1 LINPSKSWKPGRK
14 VSEAMMQQY
23 RSNSYLFGGNAPYV
37 EELYESYLDNPG
49 SVPDHW
55 RAYFDALQHVPAV
68 DGSEAKDIPHAPIV
82 ESFAQRAK
90 ANAFQLKA
98 SSAELSVARKQVH
111 VQSLI
116 AAYRSL
122 GARWADLDPLK
133 RTERPRIPEL
143 EPAFYDLSESDM
155 DITFSAT
162 NTYFTKAEQQTLRE
176 ILQALRETYCGSIGA
191 EFMHITQP
199 TEKRWWQERLESI
212 RSKPNYSPEEKVHI
226 LGRLTASE
234 GLERYLHTKYVG
246 QKRFSLEGGESFI
259 ASMDELIRH
268 AGEKGVQEI
277 VIGMAHRG
285 RLNVLV
291 NTLGKAPK
299 DLFSEFDHT
308 AKEDLPAGDV
318 KYHQG
323 FSSDVSTPG
332 GPVHLSL
339 AFNPSHLEIVNPV
352 VEGSVKA
359 RMDRRGDKEGDQ
371 VLPVLVHGDA
381 AFAGQGVVMETLA
394 LAQTRG
400 YYTGGTVHIVIN
412 NQIGFTTS
420 DPRDSRSTLYCTDV
434 VKMIEAPV
442 LHVNGDDPE
451 AVVLCTQLAMDYRQ
465 QFNKDVVVDI
475 ICFRKLGHNEQDT
488 PSLTQPLMYKKISA
502 HPGTRRLY
510 ADKLVAQGVL
520 PPDGP
525 DEMVKAY
532 RAAMD
537 AGKHTV
543 DPVLTNYKS
552 KYAVDWTPFLGKK
565 WTDAADTALPLA
577 EIKRLAERLTTIPGN
592 FKVHPLVEKVIA
604 DRAAMGRG
612 EINVDWGMGET
623 LAYASLVASGYPVR
637 LSGEDVGRGT
647 FVHRHAV
654 LHDQN
659 RERWDVGT
667 YIPLQHVAE
676 NQAPFVVID
685 SILSEEAVLGFEYG
699 YASADPNTLTIWE
712 AQFGDF
718 ANGAQVVIDQF
729 IASGEVKWGRVN
741 GLTLMLPHGYEGQG
755 PEHSSARLE
764 RFMQLAADNNM
775 QVVQPTTASQIF
787 HLLRRQMVRM
797 FRKPLVI
804 MTPKSLLRNK
814 DATSPLSEFTKG
826 EFRTVVGELDAEID
840 ASKVKRV
847 VACSGKVY
855 YDLVKKREEK
865 KSGDV
870 AIIRVEQL
878 YPFPHKTFGA
888 ELKKYPNAT
897 EVVWCQDEPQNQG
910 AWFFVQHYIHENLL
924 DGQKLGYAGRPA
936 SASPAVGY
944 AHLHQDQQKAL
955 LDQAF
960 TKLKGFVL
968 TK

>member
-1 LINPSKSWKPGRK
+1 
-14 VSEAMMQQY
+14 MQQY

-37 EELYESYLDNPG
+37 EEMYEAYLDNPG
-49 SVPDHW
+49 SVPDNW
-55 RAYFDALQHVPAV
+55 RAYFDALQHVPAT
-68 DGSEAKDIPHAPIV
+68 DGSDARDVAHAPVI

-90 ANAFQLKA
+90 ANAFGNKA
-98 SSAELSVARKQVH
+98 SSSDLAVARKQVH

-116 AAYRSL
+116 AAYRFL
-122 GARWADLDPLK
+122 GSRWADLDPLQ

-143 EPAFYDLSESDM
+143 EPSFYDLTESDM
-155 DITFSAT
+155 DISFSAT
-162 NTYFTKAEQQTLRE
+162 NTYFSKAESMTLRE
-176 ILQALRETYCGSIGA
+176 IVQALRETYCGSVGA
-191 EFMHITQP
+191 EYMHITDP
-199 TEKRWWQERLESI
+199 AEKRWWQERLESI
-212 RSKPNYSPEEKVHI
+212 RSKPSFTPEKKKHI
-226 LGRLTASE
+226 LDRLTAAE

-259 ASMDELIRH
+259 ASMDELVQRG
-268 AGEKGVQEI
+268 GEKGVQEI

-291 NTLGKAPK
+291 NTLGKMPK
-299 DLFSEFDHT
+299 DLFAEFEHK
-308 AKEDLPAGDV
+308 APEDLPAGDV

-323 FSSDVSTPG
+323 FSSDVTSPG

-359 RMDRRGDKEGDQ
+359 RMDRRGDKEGAQ

-400 YYTGGTVHIVIN
+400 YYTGGTVHLVIN

-420 DPRDSRSTLYCTDV
+420 DPRDTRSTLYCSDV

-451 AVVLCTQLAMDYRQ
+451 AVVLCTQLALEYRQ
-465 QFNKDVVVDI
+465 QFKKDVVVDI

-488 PSLTQPLMYKKISA
+488 PALTQPLMYKKIA
-502 HPGTRRLY
+502 QHPGTRKLY
-510 ADKLVAQGVL
+510 GDKLIAQGVL
-520 PPDGP
+520 PADGP
-525 DEMVKAY
+525 DNMSKAF

-537 AGKHTV
+537 EGRHTI
-543 DPVLTNYKS
+543 DPVLTNFKS
-552 KYAVDWTPFLGKK
+552 KYATDWSPYLGKK
-565 WTDAADTALPLA
+565 WTDSCDTALPVA
-577 EIKRLAERLTTIPGN
+577 EFKRLAEKITTVPN
-592 FKVHPLVEKVIA
+592 TFKVHPLVEKVIA

-612 EINVDWGMGET
+612 EINVDWGMGEHM
-623 LAYASLVASGYPVR
+623 AFASLVASGYPVR
-637 LSGEDVGRGT
+637 LSGEDCGRGT

-659 RERWDVGT
+659 REKWDIGT
-667 YIPLQHVAE
+667 YVPLQNVAE
-676 NQAPFVVID
+676 GQAPFVVID
-685 SILSEEAVLGFEYG
+685 SLLSEEAVLGFEYG
-699 YASADPNTLTIWE
+699 YASADPVTLTIWE

-718 ANGAQVVIDQF
+718 VNGAQVVIDQF
-729 IASGEVKWGRVN
+729 IASGEVKWGRSN

-775 QVVQPTTASQIF
+775 QVVQPTSASQIF
-787 HLLRRQMVRM
+787 HLLRRQQLRM
-797 FRKPLVI
+797 FRKPLII

-826 EFRTVVGELDAEID
+826 EFKTVIGERDATIAAD
-840 ASKVKRV
+840 KVKRV
-847 VACSGKVY
+847 IACSGKVY
-855 YDLVKKREEK
+855 YDLVKARAEK
-865 KSGDV
+865 KASDV

-878 YPFPHKTFGA
+878 YPFPHKAFAA
-888 ELKKYPNAT
+888 EMKKYPGVS
-897 EVVWCQDEPQNQG
+897 EIVWCQDEPQNQG
-910 AWFFVQHYIHENLL
+910 SWFFVQHYVHENMV

-944 AHLHQDQQKAL
+944 AHLHQEQQKAL

-960 TKLKGFVL
+960 GKLKGFIL

>member
-1 LINPSKSWKPGRK
+1 
-14 VSEAMMQQY
+14 MMQQS
-23 RSNSYLFGGNAPYV
+23 RANSYLFGGNAPYV
-37 EELYESYLDNPG
+37 EELYEAYLDNPG
-49 SVPDHW
+49 SVPDNW
-55 RAYFDALQHVPAV
+55 RTYFDNLQNVAAT
-68 DGSEAKDIPHAPIV
+68 DGSERRDVAHAPVV

-90 ANAFQLKA
+90 ANAFASKA
-98 SSAELSVARKQVH
+98 SSTDLAVARKQVH

-116 AAYRSL
+116 AAYRFL
-122 GARWADLDPLK
+122 GSRWADLDPLK
-133 RTERPRIPEL
+133 RTERPKIPEL

-155 DITFSAT
+155 DITFSAA
-162 NTYFTKAEQQTLRE
+162 NTYFGAEQMTLRQ
-176 ILQALRETYCGSIGA
+176 IMQALRETYCGTIGV
-191 EFMHITQP
+191 ETMHCTDP
-199 TEKRWWQERLESI
+199 TEKRWWQERLEHV
-212 RSKPNYSPEEKVHI
+212 RSKPAFSADEKKHI
-226 LGRLTASE
+226 LERLTAAE
-234 GLERYLHTKYVG
+234 GLERYLHTKFVG
-246 QKRFSLEGGESFI
+246 QKRFSLEGSESFI
-259 ASMDELIRH
+259 ASLDELVQR

-291 NTLGKAPK
+291 NTLGKMPAN
-299 DLFSEFDHT
+299 LFAEFDHT

-323 FSSDVSTPG
+323 FSSDISTPG

-339 AFNPSHLEIVNPV
+339 SFNPSHLEIVNPV

-359 RMDRRGDKEGDQ
+359 RLDRRGDKEGDQ

-400 YYTGGTVHIVIN
+400 YYTGGTLHLVIN

-451 AVVLCTQLAMDYRQ
+451 AVVLCTQLAMDYRHE
-465 QFNKDVVVDI
+465 FHKDVVVDI

-488 PSLTQPLMYKKISA
+488 PSLTQPLMYKKIA
-502 HPGTRRLY
+502 QHPGTRKLY
-510 ADKLVAQGVL
+510 GDKLVAQNVL
-520 PPDGP
+520 AAEGP
-525 DEMVKAY
+525 DDMVKAY

-543 DPVLTNYKS
+543 DPVLTNFKS
-552 KYAVDWTPFLGKK
+552 KHAVDWAPYLNRK

-577 EIKRLAERLTTIPGN
+577 EIKRLAERITTLPVD
-592 FKVHPLVEKVIA
+592 FKAHPLVAKVLA

-612 EINVDWGMGET
+612 EVNVDWGMGEH
-623 LAYASLVASGYPVR
+623 LAFASLVASGYPIR
-637 LSGEDVGRGT
+637 LSGEDCGRGT
-647 FVHRHAV
+647 FVHRHSV

-659 RERWDVGT
+659 REKWDAGT
-667 YIPLQHVAE
+667 YVPLANVAE
-676 NQAPFVVID
+676 SQAPFVVID
-685 SILSEEAVLGFEYG
+685 SILSEEAVLAFEYG
-699 YASADPNTLTIWE
+699 YASADPGTLTIWE

-718 ANGAQVVIDQF
+718 VNGAQVVIDQF

-741 GLTLMLPHGYEGQG
+741 GLTLLLPHGYEGQG

-775 QVVQPTTASQIF
+775 QIVQPTSASQIF
-787 HLLRRQMVRM
+787 HVLRRQMVRM
-797 FRKPLVI
+797 FRKPLI
-804 MTPKSLLRNK
+804 ILTPKSLLRNK
-814 DATSPLSEFTKG
+814 DAASPLSEFTKG
-826 EFRTVVGELDAEID
+826 EFRTVIGPNHPDID
-840 ASKVKRV
+840 PQKVKRV
-847 VACSGKVY
+847 IACSGKVI
-855 YDLVKKREEK
+855 YDLVKHRDEK
-865 KSGDV
+865 KAWDV
-870 AIIRVEQL
+870 VILRVEQL
-878 YPFPHKTFGA
+878 YPFPHKAFAT
-888 ELKKYPNAT
+888 ELKKFPNAT
-897 EVVWCQDEPQNQG
+897 DVVWCQDEPQNQG
-910 AWFFVQHYIHENLL
+910 AWFFVQHYIHENMLE
-924 DGQKLGYAGRPA
+924 GQKLGYAGRPA

-944 AHLHQDQQKAL
+944 AHLHQEQQKAL

-960 TKLKGFVL
+960 SKLKGFVL

>member
-1 LINPSKSWKPGRK
+1 
-14 VSEAMMQQY
+14 MMQQY

-37 EELYESYLDNPG
+37 EEMYEAYLDNPG
-49 SVPDHW
+49 AVPDNW
-55 RAYFDALQHVPAV
+55 RSYFDALQNVPAV
-68 DGSEAKDIPHAPIV
+68 DGSDTRDVPHAPVI

-90 ANAFQLKA
+90 SNAFAVKA
-98 SSAELSVARKQVH
+98 SSADLAVARKQVH

-116 AAYRSL
+116 AAYRFL
-122 GARWADLDPLK
+122 GSRWADLDPLK
-133 RTERPRIPEL
+133 RTERPKIPEL

-155 DITFSAT
+155 DIPFSAA
-162 NTYFTKAEQQTLRE
+162 NTYFSRAENMTLRE
-176 ILQALRETYCGSIGA
+176 IMQALRDTYCGTVGV
-191 EFMHITQP
+191 EFMHCTDP
-199 TEKRWWQERLESI
+199 AEKRWWQERLESA
-212 RSKPNYSPEEKVHI
+212 RSKPSFTPEKRRHI
-226 LGRLTASE
+226 LDRLTAAE
-234 GLERYLHTKYVG
+234 GLERFLHTKYVG

-259 ASMDELIRH
+259 ASMDEVVQRG
-268 AGEKGVQEI
+268 GEKGVQEI

-299 DLFSEFDHT
+299 EMFSEFDHT
-308 AKEDLPAGDV
+308 APEELPAGDV

-323 FSSDVSTPG
+323 FSSDISTAG

-359 RMDRRGDKEGDQ
+359 RMDRRGDKEGAQ

-400 YYTGGTVHIVIN
+400 YYTGGTLHIVIN

-420 DPRDSRSTLYCTDV
+420 DPRDSRSTLYCSDV

-442 LHVNGDDPE
+442 LHVNGDDPD
-451 AVVLCTQLAMDYRQ
+451 AVVWCTQLALDYRQ
-465 QFNKDVVVDI
+465 QFKKDVVVDI

-488 PSLTQPLMYKKISA
+488 PALTQPLMYKKIGQ
-502 HPGTRRLY
+502 HPGTRKLFG
-510 ADKLVAQGVL
+510 DKLVAQGVL
-520 PPDGP
+520 KAGEP
-525 DEMVKAY
+525 DEMIKTF

-537 AGKHTV
+537 AGKHHY
-543 DPVLTNYKS
+543 DPVLTNFKS

-577 EIKRLAERLTTIPGN
+577 EVKRLAERITTLPAN
-592 FKVHPLVEKVIA
+592 FKAHPLVEKVIA

-612 EINVDWGMGET
+612 EIKIDWGMGEH

-637 LSGEDVGRGT
+637 LSGEDCGRGT
-647 FVHRHAV
+647 FVHRHSV

-659 RERWDVGT
+659 REKWDEGT
-667 YIPLQHVAE
+667 YVPLQNVAE

-699 YASADPNTLTIWE
+699 YASADPNTLVIWE

-718 ANGAQVVIDQF
+718 VNGAQVVIDQF
-729 IASGEVKWGRVN
+729 IASGEVKWGRAN

-814 DATSPLSEFTKG
+814 DATSSLAEFTKG
-826 EFRTVVGELDAEID
+826 EFRTVISELNADID

-847 VACSGKVY
+847 IACSGKVY

-865 KSGDV
+865 KATDA

-878 YPFPHKTFGA
+878 YPFPHKAFAA
-888 ELKKYPNAT
+888 EIKKYPNAT
-897 EVVWCQDEPQNQG
+897 EIVWCQDEPQNQG
-910 AWFFVQHYIHENLL
+910 AWFFVQHYIHENMLE
-924 DGQKLGYAGRPA
+924 GQKLGYAGRPA

-955 LDQAF
+955 LDQAYG
-960 TKLKGFVL
+960 KLKGFVL
-968 TK
+968 SK

>member
-1 LINPSKSWKPGRK
+1 
-14 VSEAMMQQY
+14 MMQQS

-37 EELYESYLDNPG
+37 EEMYEAYLDNPG
-49 SVPDHW
+49 SVPDNW
-55 RAYFDALQHVPAV
+55 RAYFDALQHVPAT
-68 DGSEAKDIPHAPIV
+68 DGSESRDVAHAPVI

-90 ANAFQLKA
+90 ANAFGNTA

-116 AAYRSL
+116 AAYRNVGS
-122 GARWADLDPLK
+122 RWADLDPLK
-133 RTERPRIPEL
+133 RTERPKIPEL

-155 DITFSAT
+155 DISFSAT
-162 NTYFTKAEQQTLRE
+162 NTYFSKAETMTLRE
-176 ILQALRETYCGSIGA
+176 IMQALRETYCGTVGA
-191 EFMHITQP
+191 EYMHITDQV
-199 TEKRWWQERLESI
+199 EKRWWQERLESV
-212 RSKPNYSPEEKVHI
+212 RSKPSFSPAKKQHI
-226 LGRLTASE
+226 LGRLTAAE

-259 ASMDELIRH
+259 VSMDELVQRG
-268 AGEKGVQEI
+268 GERGVQEF

-291 NTLGKAPK
+291 NTLGKMPK
-299 DLFSEFDHT
+299 DLFAEFDHT
-308 AKEDLPAGDV
+308 APEELPSGDV

-323 FSSDVSTPG
+323 FSSDVTTPG

-359 RMDRRGDKEGDQ
+359 RMDRRGDLEGTA

-400 YYTGGTVHIVIN
+400 YYTGGTVHLVIN

-420 DPRDSRSTLYCTDV
+420 DPRDARSTLYCSDV

-451 AVVLCTQLAMDYRQ
+451 AVVLCTQLALDYRQ
-465 QFNKDVVVDI
+465 QFKKDVVVDI
-475 ICFRKLGHNEQDT
+475 VCFRKLGHNEQDT
-488 PSLTQPLMYKKISA
+488 PALTQPLMYKKIA
-502 HPGTRRLY
+502 QHPGTRKLY
-510 ADKLVAQGVL
+510 GDKLVAQGVL
-520 PPDGP
+520 PAEGP
-525 DEMVKAY
+525 DAMVKDF

-537 AGKHTV
+537 EGRHTV
-543 DPVLTNYKS
+543 DPVLTNFKS
-552 KYAVDWTPFLGKK
+552 KYATDWSPYLGKK
-565 WTDAADTALPLA
+565 WTDSCDTALPVA
-577 EIKRLAERLTTIPGN
+577 EWKRLAEKVTTIPAN
-592 FKVHPLVEKVIA
+592 FKAHPLVEKVIN

-612 EINVDWGMGET
+612 EVNVDWGMGEHM
-623 LAYASLVASGYPVR
+623 AFASLVASGYPVR
-637 LSGEDVGRGT
+637 LSGEDCGRGT

-659 RERWDVGT
+659 RDRYDEGT
-667 YIPLQHVAE
+667 YIPLQNVAE
-676 NQAPFVVID
+676 GQAPFVVID
-685 SILSEEAVLGFEYG
+685 SILSEEAVLAFEYG
-699 YASADPNTLTIWE
+699 YASADPVTLTIWE

-718 ANGAQVVIDQF
+718 VNGAQVVIDQF
-729 IASGEVKWGRVN
+729 IASGEVKWGRSN

-775 QVVQPTTASQIF
+775 QVVQPTSASQIF
-787 HLLRRQMVRM
+787 HLLRRQQLRM
-797 FRKPLVI
+797 FRKPLII

-814 DATSPLSEFTKG
+814 DATSPMSEFTKG
-826 EFRTVVGELDAEID
+826 EFKTIIAEVSAEID
-840 ASKVKRV
+840 AAKVKRV
-847 VACSGKVY
+847 IVCSGKVY
-855 YDLVKKREEK
+855 YDLVKARGDK
-865 KSGDV
+865 KDV
-870 AIIRVEQL
+870 VILRAEQL
-878 YPFPHKTFGA
+878 YPFPHKAFA
-888 ELKKYPNAT
+888 HEIKKYPNAT
-897 EVVWCQDEPQNQG
+897 DIVWCQDEPQNQG
-910 AWFFVQHYIHENLL
+910 AWFFVQHFIHENMLE
-924 DGQKLGYAGRPA
+924 GQKLGYAGRPA

-944 AHLHQDQQKAL
+944 AHLHQDQLKAL
-955 LDQAF
+955 LEQAF
-960 TKLKGFVL
+960 GKLKGFIL

>member
-1 LINPSKSWKPGRK
+1 
-14 VSEAMMQQY
+14 MMQQD

-37 EELYESYLDNPG
+37 EELYEAYLDNPG
-49 SVPDHW
+49 SVPDTW
-55 RAYFDALQHVPAV
+55 RTYFDNLQNVPSA
-68 DGSEAKDIPHAPIV
+68 DGSANRDVAHAPVV

-90 ANAFQLKA
+90 SNAFALKA
-98 SSAELSVARKQVH
+98 SASELAVARKQVH

-133 RTERPRIPEL
+133 RTERPKIPEL
-143 EPAFYDLSESDM
+143 EPAFYDLTESDM
-155 DITFSAT
+155 DITFSAA
-162 NTYFTKAEQQTLRE
+162 NTYFTKAEHQTLRE
-176 ILQALRETYCGSIGA
+176 IVQALRETYCGTIGA
-191 EFMHITQP
+191 EFQHITEP

-212 RSKPNYSPEEKVHI
+212 RSKPNFSADEKVAI
-226 LGRLTASE
+226 LDRLTAAE
-234 GLERYLHTKYVG
+234 GLERFLHTKYVG

-259 ASMDELIRH
+259 ASIDELVQR
-268 AGEKGVQEI
+268 AGAKGVQEI

-291 NTLGKAPK
+291 NTLRKMPR
-299 DLFSEFDHT
+299 DLFAEFEHT
-308 AKEDLPAGDV
+308 APEHLTAGDV

-323 FSSDVSTPG
+323 FSSDISTRG

-359 RMDRRGDKEGDQ
+359 RMDRRGDKLGDQ

-400 YYTGGTVHIVIN
+400 YYTGGTVHLVIN

-420 DPRDSRSTLYCTDV
+420 DPRDSRSSLYCTDV

-451 AVVLCTQLAMDYRQ
+451 AVVLCTQIALDYRQ
-465 QFNKDVVVDI
+465 QFKKDVVVDI
-475 ICFRKLGHNEQDT
+475 VCFRKLGHNEQDT
-488 PSLTQPLMYKKISA
+488 PSLTQPLMYKKIAA
-502 HPGTRRLY
+502 HPGTRKLY
-510 ADKLVAQGVL
+510 GDKLVAQGVL
-520 PPDGP
+520 GADGP
-525 DEMVKAY
+525 DKMMKDL
-532 RAAMD
+532 RAAFD

-543 DPVLTNYKS
+543 DPVLTNFKS
-552 KYAVDWTPFLGKK
+552 KYAVDWAPFLGKK

-577 EIKRLAERLTTIPGN
+577 EVKRLAERITTVPAN
-592 FKVHPLVEKVIA
+592 FKLHPLVEKVLA

-612 EINVDWGMGET
+612 EINVDWGMGEH
-623 LAYASLVASGYPVR
+623 LAYASLVASGYAVR
-637 LSGEDVGRGT
+637 LSGEDCGRGT
-647 FVHRHAV
+647 FTHRHAV

-659 RERWDVGT
+659 REKWDIGT
-667 YIPLQHVAE
+667 YVPLEHVADS
-676 NQAPFVVID
+676 QAPFVVID

-699 YASADPNTLTIWE
+699 YASADPGTLTIWE

-741 GLTLMLPHGYEGQG
+741 GLTLLLPHGYEGQG

-764 RFMQLAADNNM
+764 RFMQLAADHNM
-775 QVVQPTTASQIF
+775 QIVQPTSASQIF
-787 HLLRRQMVRM
+787 HVLRRQMVRQ

-804 MTPKSLLRNK
+804 LTPKSLLRAK

-826 EFRTVVGELDAEID
+826 EFKTVIGPSRAEVEAD
-840 ASKVKRV
+840 KVKRV
-847 VACSGKVY
+847 IACSGKVA
-855 YDLVKKREEK
+855 YDLIKYRDERKAWDTAVL
-865 KSGDV
+865 
-870 AIIRVEQL
+870 RVEQL
-878 YPFPHKTFGA
+878 YPFPHKAFATEMKRF
-888 ELKKYPNAT
+888 PNAT

-910 AWFFVQHYIHENLL
+910 AWFFVQHYIHENMSE
-924 DGQKLGYAGRPA
+924 GQRLGYAGRPA

-944 AHLHQDQQKAL
+944 AHLHQEQQKAL
-955 LDQAF
+955 LDQALG
-960 TKLKGFVL
+960 KLKGFVL

>member
-1 LINPSKSWKPGRK
+1 MEQN
-14 VSEAMMQQY
+14 

-37 EELYESYLDNPG
+37 EELYEAYLDNPG
-49 SVPDHW
+49 SVPDNW
-55 RAYFDALQHVPAV
+55 RAYFDNLQHVPAV
-68 DGSEAKDIPHAPIV
+68 DGSEARDVAHAPVV

-90 ANAFQLKA
+90 ANAFALKT
-98 SSAELSVARKQVH
+98 SSADLAIARKQVH

-116 AAYRSL
+116 AAYRFL
-122 GARWADLDPLK
+122 GSRWADLDPLK
-133 RTERPRIPEL
+133 RAERPKIPEL
-143 EPAFYDLSESDM
+143 EPAFYDLTESDM
-155 DITFSAT
+155 DLTFSAT
-162 NTYFTKAEQQTLRE
+162 NTYFTKAEDMTLRE
-176 ILQALRETYCGSIGA
+176 IVQALRETYCGTVGA
-191 EFMHITQP
+191 EFMHITDP
-199 TEKRWWQERLESI
+199 AEKRWWQERLESI
-212 RSKPNYSPEEKVHI
+212 RSKPTFTAEQKKHI
-226 LGRLTASE
+226 LERLTAAE

-259 ASMDELIRH
+259 ASMDELVQRG
-268 AGEKGVQEI
+268 GERGVQEI

-291 NTLGKAPK
+291 NTLGKMPK
-299 DLFSEFDHT
+299 DLFAEFDHT
-308 AKEDLPAGDV
+308 APEHLPAGDV

-323 FSSDVSTPG
+323 FSSDVTTPG

-359 RMDRRGDKEGDQ
+359 RLDRRGDKTGAQ
-371 VLPVLVHGDA
+371 VLPVIVHGDA

-400 YYTGGTVHIVIN
+400 YFTGGTVHIVIN

-451 AVVLCTQLAMDYRQ
+451 AVVLCTQLALDYRQ
-465 QFNKDVVVDI
+465 QFRKDVVVDI
-475 ICFRKLGHNEQDT
+475 VCFRKLGHNEQDT
-488 PSLTQPLMYKKISA
+488 PSLTQPLMYKKIA
-502 HPGTRRLY
+502 QHPGTRKLY
-510 ADKLVAQGVL
+510 GEKLVLQGVL
-520 PPDGP
+520 PADGP
-525 DEMVKAY
+525 DEMAKAF

-537 AGKHTV
+537 AGRHTV
-543 DPVLTNYKS
+543 DPVLTNFKS
-552 KYAVDWTPFLGKK
+552 KYAVDWAPFLGKK

-577 EIKRLAERLTTIPGN
+577 EIRRLAERLTTVPKN
-592 FKVHPLVEKVIA
+592 FKVHPLVEKVLA

-623 LAYASLVASGYPVR
+623 LAYASLVASGYGVR
-637 LSGEDVGRGT
+637 LSGEDCGRGT

-659 RERWDVGT
+659 REKWDEGT
-667 YIPLQHVAE
+667 FIPLQNVAE

-699 YASADPNTLTIWE
+699 YASAEPNTLTIWE

-729 IASGEVKWGRVN
+729 IASGEVKWGRAN
-741 GLTLMLPHGYEGQG
+741 GLVLMLPHGYEGQG

-764 RFMQLAADNNM
+764 RFMQLAADNNI
-775 QVVQPTTASQIF
+775 QICQPTTASQIF
-787 HLLRRQMVRM
+787 HLLRRQMVRQ
-797 FRKPLVI
+797 FRKPLI
-804 MTPKSLLRNK
+804 IFTPKSLLRNK

-826 EFRTVVGELDAEID
+826 EFRTVMPEID
-840 ASKVKRV
+840 ASIVPSKVKRV
-847 VACSGKVY
+847 ICCSGKVY
-855 YDLVKKREEK
+855 FDLARRRAEK
-865 KSGDV
+865 GHDDV
-870 AIIRVEQL
+870 AILRVAQL
-878 YPFPHKTFGA
+878 YPFPHKAFAA
-888 ELKKYPNAT
+888 EMKRYPNAT

-910 AWFFVQHYIHENLL
+910 AWFFVQHYVHENML

-944 AHLHQDQQKAL
+944 SHLHQEQQKAL

-960 TKLKGFVL
+960 GKLKGFVL